1 MKKAIQ
7 FGAGNIGR
15 GFIGAVLEQ
24 AGYHVVFADVNEQVV
39 ARINSDRAYTVQIMD
54 TVCEQMRI
62 TDISAMDSRSPELAA
77 QIAGAELVTTAV
89 GLTVLP
95 RIAGAIAAGIAAR
108 RDAGVTEPLNVIAC
122 ENGVRATT
130 QLREAVL
137 KHLDEAQRDWCEQYV
152 GFPDCSVDRIVPPVK
167 SENPI
172 DVVVERFFEWN
183 VERAAFKGAVPEIP
197 GMNPADNLIA
207 YIERK
212 LFTLNTGHAITAYLG
227 RMKGYMTICQSISD
241 EHIHTI
247 VKAAMRE
254 SGRGLVALYGFD
266 RDAHFAYIDKII
278 GRFRNPYLCD
288 DVTRVRAA
296 AQAFGRRPPRQAHP
310 HGPPLRYRHAR
321 PAAGRRRRAALRQ
334 PRGRAERGNAPS
346 GRKRGCQGRP
356 GPHRLPSRH
365 RPAAAARRTGLRRSG
380 TYHRQNPRSTMKRP
394 SPLLLLLAVC
404 CAAVLPACAQAPIP
418 HAVRIGSI
426 EELQA
431 YFTYDP
437 GRDIIVSGHRGGMM
451 PGYPENCIESCEKTL
466 SMMPTFF
473 EVDFSF
479 TRDSVMVLMHDLT
492 IDRTTTGKGRV
503 ADYTYEELQQFC
515 LVDRDRNVTP
525 YKIPRLKDLLE
536 WGKDKVV
543 FNFDNKYINTKGV
556 SDEVRRASLDYYIKQ
571 LQPGGDWSMYH
582 NIMLSV
588 RSVEEALYYWE
599 HGIRN
604 VMFCVEIS
612 SMEHFRAYDASPIP
626 WKYIMAYIRLAVN
639 PDLQPVYDLLHAEGV
654 MTMTS
659 ITGSSDKVKNPY
671 DRRVAYLRELVA
683 EPDIIETDYPSEFIG
698 LPWSRDAIHALQEA
712 AMRSHRTNLK

>member
-288 DVTRVRAA
+288 DVTRVGREPLRKLSAGDRLVRPILTARRYGIGTPDLLLGVGAALHYANPVDVQSVEMRRLVEKEGVHAALARIASLPDTDPLLPLA
-296 AQAFGRRPPRQAHP
+296 AQA
-310 HGPPLRYRHAR
+310 YDEV
-321 PAAGRRRRAALRQ
+321 
-334 PRGRAERGNAPS
+334 ER
-346 GRKRGCQGRP
+346 
-356 GPHRLPSRH
+356 
-365 RPAAAARRTGLRRSG
+365 
-380 TYHRQNPRSTMKRP
+380 
-394 SPLLLLLAVC
+394 
-404 CAAVLPACAQAPIP
+404 
-418 HAVRIGSI
+418 
-426 EELQA
+426 
-431 YFTYDP
+431 
-437 GRDIIVSGHRGGMM
+437 II
-451 PGYPENCIESCEKTL
+451 
-466 SMMPTFF
+466 
-473 EVDFSF
+473 
-479 TRDSVMVLMHDLT
+479 
-492 IDRTTTGKGRV
+492 
-503 ADYTYEELQQFC
+503 A
-515 LVDRDRNVTP
+515 
-525 YKIPRLKDLLE
+525 KIP
-536 WGKDKVV
+536 
-543 FNFDNKYINTKGV
+543 
-556 SDEVRRASLDYYIKQ
+556 
-571 LQPGGDWSMYH
+571 
-582 NIMLSV
+582 
-588 RSVEEALYYWE
+588 EA
-599 HGIRN
+599 
-604 VMFCVEIS
+604 
-612 SMEHFRAYDASPIP
+612 
-626 WKYIMAYIRLAVN
+626 
-639 PDLQPVYDLLHAEGV
+639 Q
-654 MTMTS
+654 
-659 ITGSSDKVKNPY
+659 
-671 DRRVAYLRELVA
+671 
-683 EPDIIETDYPSEFIG
+683 
-698 LPWSRDAIHALQEA
+698 
-712 AMRSHRTNLK
+712 